1 MNTIK
6 LIPILLASLL
16 AAPIFAQTVAN
27 DVQRDV
33 NQQSRIEEGL
43 KSGQLST
50 KEAGKL
56 EREQA
61 GIAKA
66 EHNAMQDGKV
76 SKQEQRKINQMQ
88 NKASSDVYAEK
99 HDAKTGNP
107 NSASSKR
114 MQADV
119 QRNINQQKR
128 IENGVK
134 SGDLTNHEVAKL
146 ENGQA
151 NVDHK
156 EAVAAKDGHVSA
168 VEQHKI
174 QIGENHQSKRIHHE
188 KTDAQHRS

>member
-16 AAPIFAQTVAN
+16 AGPIFAQTVAN

-33 NQQSRIEEGL
+33 NQQSRIEQGL

-76 SKQEQRKINQMQ
+76 SKQEQRKIDQMQ
-88 NKASSDVYAEK
+88 NKASADVYAEK
-99 HDAKTGNP
+99 HDAKIGNP

-134 SGDLTNHEVAKL
+134 SRELTNHEVAKL

-151 NVDHK
+151 RVDHK
-156 EAVAAKDGHVSA
+156 EAVAAKDGHVGA
-168 VEQHKI
+168 AEQSKI
-174 QIGENHQSKRIHHE
+174 QGAENHQSKRIHQE
-188 KTDAQHRS
+188 KKDAQHRS